1 MSFSIQFECNDKD
14 AAPNFIL
21 IDIDRRQFIIDKKFW
36 EGKLKTIKLCSVR
49 DIDIDQSY
57 KSSTM

>member
-21 IDIDRRQFIIDKKFW
+21 IDIDRRQFTIDKKIL
-36 EGKLKTIKLCSVR
+36 GRQIKDKQALQCTRYRHRPKL
-49 DIDIDQSY
+49 
-57 KSSTM
+57 